1 MLEFLDHIPR
11 ASIHFVGMS
20 FVSMFTTLN
29 PVGAT
34 AFFLSNPET
43 FESEIYRKRIAKRA
57 AVAAFLILMLFDICG
72 QLVFRIMG
80 VTISSFQIA
89 GGIFVFTVAFDML
102 KGRNVRTKTLPEERI
117 EAAHKDDI
125 SITPLATPLLAGP
138 GTITITI
145 LTMAKATSFIQKGFV
160 LMILFLICLLTYWI
174 LLNSVKLLRYIGEGG
189 VRVMNR
195 VMGLFVASI
204 AVQMFLTGLLTVLA
218 KK

>member
-1 MLEFLDHIPR
+1 MEFLNYIPR
-11 ASIHFVGMS
+11 ESLHFIGMS
-20 FVSMFTTLN
+20 FISLFTTLN
-29 PVGAT
+29 PIGAT
-34 AFFLSNPET
+34 AFFLSHPET
-43 FESEIYRKRIAKRA
+43 FESEIYRKKIAKRA
-57 AVAAFLILMLFDICG
+57 ATAAFLILLIFAICG

-89 GGIFVFTVAFDML
+89 GGIFVFTVAMDML
-102 KGRNVRTKTLPEERI
+102 KGRNVRSKTLPEERM

-145 LTMAKATSFIQKGFV
+145 LTMAKAATLVNKGFV
-160 LMILFLICLLTYWI
+160 LVILFLICLLTYWI
-174 LLNSVKLLRYIGEGG
+174 LFNSVKLLKYIGEGG

-204 AVQMFLTGLLTVLA
+204 AVQMFITGVMTVLA

>member
-1 MLEFLDHIPR
+1 MDFLNNIPR
-11 ASIHFVGMS
+11 ESIHFVGMS
-20 FVSMFTTLN
+20 FISMFTTLN
-29 PVGAT
+29 PIGAT
-34 AFFLSNPET
+34 AFFLSHPET
-43 FESEIYRKRIAKRA
+43 FESEIYRKKIAKRA
-57 AVAAFLILMLFDICG
+57 AMAAFLILMIFAIFG

-89 GGIFVFTVAFDML
+89 GGIFVFTVAMDML
-102 KGRNVRTKTLPEERI
+102 RGRNVRSKTLPEERM

-145 LTMAKATSFIQKGFV
+145 LTMAKSTSLLQKACV
-160 LMILFLICLLTYWI
+160 LVILFLICLLTYYI
-174 LLNSVKLLRYIGEGG
+174 LLNSTKLLRFIGEGG

-204 AVQMFLTGLLTVLA
+204 AVQMFLTGLLTVLN

>member
-1 MLEFLDHIPR
+1 MDFLNSIPR
-11 ASIHFVGMS
+11 ESLHFIGMS
-20 FVSMFTTLN
+20 FISLFTTLN
-29 PVGAT
+29 PIGAT
-34 AFFLSNPET
+34 AFFLSHPET
-43 FESEIYRKRIAKRA
+43 FESEIYRKKIAKRA
-57 AVAAFLILMLFDICG
+57 ATAACLILMIFAIFG

-89 GGIFVFTVAFDML
+89 GGIFVFTVAMDML
-102 KGRNVRTKTLPEERI
+102 KGRNVRSKTLPEERM

-125 SITPLATPLLAGP
+125 SVTPLATPLLAGP

-145 LTMAKATSFIQKGFV
+145 LTMAKASTLVNKGFV
-160 LMILFLICLLTYWI
+160 LVILFLICLLTYWI
-174 LLNSVKLLRYIGEGG
+174 LFNSVKLLKYIGEGG

-204 AVQMFLTGLLTVLA
+204 AVQMFITGVMTVLA